1 MNKLKMILP
10 LALLASCNS
19 YYFPLWVETPQRII
33 SSFKPYS
40 PGDNYIQNQQYSFI
54 TVELGQQNATMVL
67 NSIDDNIFTWVGRDN
82 VTFRTYKG
90 LIIDTVGLEHNF
102 EIINAISSIDKLLDD
117 GDGGLSYNFDNP
129 RLYELEA
136 TAVKSFESLDRLEIA
151 LVSNDIN
158 WNIDL
163 EIAYGSRGLPTKVQQ
178 SLHPFLKPAKIHFYY
193 KY

>member
-1 MNKLKMILP
+1 
-10 LALLASCNS
+10 
-19 YYFPLWVETPQRII
+19 
-33 SSFKPYS
+33 
-40 PGDNYIQNQQYSFI
+40 
-54 TVELGQQNATMVL
+54 MVL

-129 RLYELEA
+129 RLYELKA
-136 TAVKSFESLDRLEIA
+136 MPVKSFKSLNRLEIA
-151 LVSNDIN
+151 LVSSDIN

-163 EIAYGSRGLPTKVQQ
+163 EIAYGSRGLPIKVQQ
-178 SLHPFLKPAKIHFYY
+178 SLHPFLKPAKLRFYY